1 MVFALPLMEFPFLF
15 LNLNENGILPI
26 FSHDCGANLTFI
38 FESFLK
44 GGNEGET
51 VLSQR
56 TDASPEGEGL

>member
-26 FSHDCGANLTFI
+26 SSHDCGANLILI

-44 GGNEGET
+44 GENDGET
-51 VLSQR
+51 I
-56 TDASPEGEGL
+56 

>member
-26 FSHDCGANLTFI
+26 SSHDCGANLIFI

-44 GGNEGET
+44 GENDGET
-51 VLSQR
+51 I
-56 TDASPEGEGL
+56 